1 MGHRY
6 QAVSAGTAVVWV
18 LDPLLLGEEVGE
30 LFKAARKSHA
40 GIAYSEPHDADA
52 AGELAD
58 VLIVM
63 CAVANR
69 LVSTSRTP
77 SGPRRPSTPR
87 GAGTSLTRSPRMRA
101 EVVVELRS
109 PDDETYAK
117 LDWYA
122 RLGVGQVLVVDVA
135 TRRAEHPQPPHC
147 HRRMGPAQSVPRPG
161 TTRGMRPEPHPS
173 AVRE

>member
-6 QAVSAGTAVVWV
+6 PAVSAGTAVVWV

-30 LFKAARKSHA
+30 LFKAVRKSHA

-69 LVSTSRTP
+69 L
-77 SGPRRPSTPR
+77 
-87 GAGTSLTRSPRMRA
+87 
-101 EVVVELRS
+101 
-109 PDDETYAK
+109 
-117 LDWYA
+117 
-122 RLGVGQVLVVDVA
+122 GVDLED
-135 TRRAEHPQPPHC
+135 
-147 HRRMGPAQSVPRPG
+147 
-161 TTRGMRPEPHPS
+161 
-173 AVRE
+173 AVRSKEAINASRRWD